1 VTSLEALREMTR
13 GVYPTQLARA
23 GLGPALSSH
32 LTRWGRGTL
41 VVDDSVAGARF
52 AGRVEAAAYFCFA
65 EGVRDFAPP
74 VEILLRRDGGDLV
87 LTMTGHA
94 DGDGATQRMRDRVET
109 LGGSVLRAGIDGI
122 EGAGATTRLTVRV
135 PAEPVAG
142 YPAAVPAAGP
152 VP

>member
-1 VTSLEALREMTR
+1 M
-13 GVYPTQLARA
+13 
-23 GLGPALSSH
+23 
-32 LTRWGRGTL
+32 
-41 VVDDSVAGARF
+41 
-52 AGRVEAAAYFCFA
+52 
-65 EGVRDFAPP
+65 RDFAPP
-74 VEILLRRDGGDLV
+74 VEILLCRDGDDLV

-109 LGGSVLRAGIDGI
+109 LGGSVLRVSVPGG
-122 EGAGATTRLTVRV
+122 TPVTRLTVRV